1 MAMVAYDIDNLPKVS
16 QEMRDRVAAMTDDE
30 IDYSDMPEIT
40 DFSGF
45 VRRSDRKQLKRQ
57 KVELIIDQE
66 VSEWLNHIKDVN
78 SVLHEVMILSNLTT
92 KRA

>member
-1 MAMVAYDIDNLPKVS
+1 MVTYDIDNLPEVS
-16 QEMRDRVAAMTDDE
+16 QEERDRVAAMTDDE
-30 IDYSDMPEIT
+30 IDFSDIPAVT

-45 VRRSDRKQLKRQ
+45 VRWNDRKQLKRQ

-78 SVLHEVMILSNLTT
+78 SVLHEVMVLSKLTA